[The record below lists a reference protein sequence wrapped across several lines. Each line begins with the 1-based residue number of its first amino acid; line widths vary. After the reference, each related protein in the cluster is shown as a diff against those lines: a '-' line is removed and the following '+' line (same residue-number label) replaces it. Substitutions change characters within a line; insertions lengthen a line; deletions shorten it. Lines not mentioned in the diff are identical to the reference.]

1 MSKETT
7 MLNSP
12 FKTIWLVGAT
22 ISTYLF
28 NEYLQSPYT
37 LISTIGAFILTAM
50 LIFMLSEAE
59 KSQEKSL

>member
-7 MLNSP
+7 MLNNP

-59 KSQEKSL
+59 KSPES